1 MSEAMIAFLVVVGF
15 VCFCIVVGSIYY
27 TKRTS
32 MILKSGLTDGEKS
45 NLLTS
50 SATEDEEEE

>member
-1 MSEAMIAFLVVVGF
+1 MIAFLVVVGF